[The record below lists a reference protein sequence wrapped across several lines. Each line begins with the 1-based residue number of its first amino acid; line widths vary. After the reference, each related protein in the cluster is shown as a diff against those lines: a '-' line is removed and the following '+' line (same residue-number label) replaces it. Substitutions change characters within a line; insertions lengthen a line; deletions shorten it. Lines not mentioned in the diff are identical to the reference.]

1 MNTIL
6 QWLERWPP
14 PETIRLMAICVG
26 AGPAIF
32 ALLFCL
38 NMSMVIFFFDS
49 RVDRPASEYFIALT
63 AFQVVFFVLEYVG
76 SWLAFACLAL
86 WLLLISKIVRMHA
99 FVATMIFVP
108 VMTFIICK
116 ITGQYDPVDLIDP
129 PPPLVFGAAVVWEFP
144 LRGFLMIFVLT
155 AISAGACGWLLSRSR
170 VLVEPDDTMT
180 VHRA

>member
-1 MNTIL
+1 MIL

-14 PETIRLMAICVG
+14 PQTIRLMAICVG

-32 ALLFCL
+32 AFLFCL
-38 NMSMVIFFFDS
+38 NVSIAIFFFDS
-49 RVDRPASEYFIALT
+49 RLDRPASDYFIALT
-63 AFQVVFFVLEYVG
+63 AFQLFFFVLWYFQ

-86 WLLLISKIVRMHA
+86 WLLLISKFARIHA

-108 VMTFIICK
+108 VMTFIVCK
-116 ITGQYDPVDLIDP
+116 IAGQYDPIDLIDP
-129 PPPLVFGAAVVWEFP
+129 PPPLVFGAAVIWEFP
-144 LRGFLMIFVLT
+144 LRGFLLILVLT

-170 VLVEPDDTMT
+170 LLVEPETMT